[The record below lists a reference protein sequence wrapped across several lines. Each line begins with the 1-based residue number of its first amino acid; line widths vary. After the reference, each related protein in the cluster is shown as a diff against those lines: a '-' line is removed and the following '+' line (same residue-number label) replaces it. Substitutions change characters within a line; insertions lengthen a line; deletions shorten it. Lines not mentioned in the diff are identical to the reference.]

1 MSWRTLEGR
10 VNVCRGEV
18 EEGNTTVC
26 CCDVS
31 KRLAILCRCVPRRCA
46 SVRQQDGGSQ
56 LRRRMRW
63 EMVVRERALA
73 RLYRGK
79 TGVSQRVFLYS
90 TLPSSRSMRV
100 VVDGCLHGTLPGH
113 KVADGRPHG
122 SASAYVVAFG
132 PGRHNVLSLGKVLK
146 RGWGCGG
153 RRETFSKVFL
163 LPPQSLSSSSLKKAA
178 FLSKGRPGV
187 GSYAAYFLFSSASC
201 GNMGV

>member
-1 MSWRTLEGR
+1 MSAVVRLGR
-10 VNVCRGEV
+10 GIRPFVVVMCRRDSQFSAVVSQGV
-18 EEGNTTVC
+18 E
-26 CCDVS
+26 
-31 KRLAILCRCVPRRCA
+31 RLY
-46 SVRQQDGGSQ
+46 RQQDGGSQ

-79 TGVSQRVFLYS
+79 TGVSQRGFLYS